1 MAMTVHTHRITVET
15 RGGNDMHD
23 ISGEAQRAI
32 QQSGRRNGIVTVF
45 VRHTTAAIM
54 VGEYEP
60 GLVHDFPAQIERIAP
75 AIGSYRHNE
84 LNHDDNAHSHLVGS
98 IMGPSETVPFTDGH
112 LLLGTWQ
119 QIILLELDTH
129 PRQREVVI
137 QVVGE

>member
-1 MAMTVHTHRITVET
+1 MSVHTHRITVET
-15 RGGNDMHD
+15 RGDNDMHD
-23 ISGEAQRAI
+23 ISGEVHAAVRA
-32 QQSGRRNGIVTVF
+32 SGCRDGIVNVF
-45 VRHTTAAIM
+45 VRHTTAAVM

-60 GLVHDFPAQIERIAP
+60 GLVHDIPIPLERIAP
-75 AIGSYRHNE
+75 ARGDYRHNE

-98 IMGPSETVPFTDGH
+98 IMGPSETVPFAGGG